1 MRMKKDIIIL
11 SMALAA
17 MVMASCGRAPKSL
30 QVKNFTYADSTT
42 YSHLSM
48 DVDLPSE
55 AGTVGD
61 RITGKLLEVTDDIL
75 SRISSYE
82 NERFFPPFEGDKKD
96 IEAFLRY
103 YLKQASGV
111 IGKQSDE
118 DAKERAESI
127 MENEN
132 IPEDEK
138 ADLLA
143 HTPTWAYDF
152 SLKKISEDDRYVVF
166 LSEDYINMGGAHG
179 GVVGKG
185 AITFDKKDGS
195 HVEHIVDRSKVADIQ
210 PLLIKGIMSYF
221 ADAGF
226 PVEEDK
232 VRDYLSLDGDLIP
245 LPQWEPYPSEKG
257 LVFVYQQYEI
267 ASYAAGMPSF
277 TVPFPDAAPF
287 LTPEGINLIGIGKR

>member
-1 MRMKKDIIIL
+1 
-11 SMALAA
+11 
-17 MVMASCGRAPKSL
+17 
-30 QVKNFTYADSTT
+30 
-42 YSHLSM
+42 
-48 DVDLPSE
+48 
-55 AGTVGD
+55 
-61 RITGKLLEVTDDIL
+61 
-75 SRISSYE
+75 
-82 NERFFPPFEGDKKD
+82 
-96 IEAFLRY
+96 
-103 YLKQASGV
+103 
-111 IGKQSDE
+111 
-118 DAKERAESI
+118 
-127 MENEN
+127 
-132 IPEDEK
+132 
-138 ADLLA
+138 
-143 HTPTWAYDF
+143 
-152 SLKKISEDDRYVVF
+152 
-166 LSEDYINMGGAHG
+166 MGGAHG

-185 AITFDKKDGS
+185 AIIFDKKDGS
-195 HVEHIVDRSKVADIQ
+195 HVEHIVDRGKVADIQ